1 MKFSWFDKLCSGIF
15 SFLHIVVCL
24 SCIIHIGVDR
34 FPDSLC
40 SCIDHMGFTCP
51 HTHSL
56 DHKKMKSLDRISQS
70 PGVPLFSTFPPNTTS
85 LHNSHELSQSFWQT
99 VLAVSAGISQ
109 QVYVLSSCEDGVL
122 GITGWGLPLPQS
134 LIWYFVPSPIP
145 VRAVPRQAQ
154 AARHII
160 KSLKVHQSHSNW
172 WF

>member
-51 HTHSL
+51 HTHPL

-70 PGVPLFSTFPPNTTS
+70 PGVPLFSTFPANSTS
-85 LHNSHELSQSFWQT
+85 LHNSQEFSQSFWQT
-99 VLAVSAGISQ
+99 VLLVF
-109 QVYVLSSCEDGVL
+109 LSRSMCFLLVRTES
-122 GITGWGLPLPQS
+122 WGLCAGASPCPNLLS
-134 LIWYFVPSPIP
+134 DTLFPSPIP
-145 VRAVPRQAQ
+145 VRAVPQQAQ